1 MTKLIFPQEL
11 EVWYLLPAI
20 RKRVALGLI
29 ETGLSQKDIAKL
41 MFITEAA
48 ISQYKKDKRANDDFL
63 GTKFDE
69 EIKRSIHKIK
79 SNNQFFFPEVMR
91 LNSLVK
97 DSGVLCSLH
106 KSKTTIELPCSNC
119 ELNREVSM

>member
-29 ETGLSQKDIAKL
+29 NQGLSQKAIAEL
-41 MFITEAA
+41 MFVTEAA
-48 ISQYKKDKRANDDFL
+48 VSQYKKEKRANDDFL
-63 GTKFDE
+63 GTKFDGE
-69 EIKRSIHKIK
+69 FIDSVTKIK
-79 SNNQFFFPEVMR
+79 SNYQLFFPEVMR
-91 LNSLVK
+91 LNTLIK

-106 KSKTTIELPCSNC
+106 KLKTTIELPCNNC
-119 ELNREVSM
+119 ELNREVCL

>member
-1 MTKLIFPQEL
+1 MAKLIFPQEL

-29 ETGLSQKDIAKL
+29 EAGLSQKEIAKL

-48 ISQYKKDKRANDDFL
+48 ISQYKKDKRANGDFL

-69 EIKRSIHKIK
+69 EIKQSVHKIR
-79 SNNQFFFPEVMR
+79 SDNQLFFPEVMR

-106 KSKTTIELPCSNC
+106 KLKTTIELPCNNC
-119 ELNREVSM
+119 ELNPEVSM